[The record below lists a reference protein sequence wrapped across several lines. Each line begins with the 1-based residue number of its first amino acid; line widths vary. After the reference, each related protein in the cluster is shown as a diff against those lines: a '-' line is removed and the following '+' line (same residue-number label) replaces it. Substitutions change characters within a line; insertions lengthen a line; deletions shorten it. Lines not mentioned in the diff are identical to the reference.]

1 MCRLP
6 PAALAVLLAAAAP
19 PRAGAPLDQKEA
31 ERQVV
36 ALALAV
42 QKAARAGDAEAL
54 LAMVHEDGLSCGG
67 ATIPRDRF
75 AVDLR
80 TPGTRIHDFFL
91 GAGRPPAGSRAAPH
105 PSLRQLFGEDRR
117 IKIVV
122 RFTAV
127 EVAKL
132 AWERPCVIF
141 RAEGEAYAPRICLL
155 RRSGR
160 YTLAELS
167 DGC

>member
-1 MCRLP
+1 V
-6 PAALAVLLAAAAP
+6 ALSVLAAVLLASAAP
-19 PRAGAPLDQKEA
+19 SRAGAPLDQKEA
-31 ERQVV
+31 ERQVAAV
-36 ALALAV
+36 ALALE
-42 QKAARAGDAEAL
+42 KAARAGDRDAL
-54 LAMVHEDGLSCGG
+54 LAMVNEDGLTCGG

-75 AVDLR
+75 SADLR

-91 GAGRPPAGSRAAPH
+91 GNGGPPAGSRAAPH
-105 PSLRQLFGEDRR
+105 PSLRQLFGEGRR
-117 IKIVV
+117 VKIVL

-132 AWERPCVIF
+132 AWERPCVVF
-141 RAEGEAYAPRICLL
+141 RVEGETYVPRICLL

-160 YTLAELS
+160 YTLAELG